1 MQENIQFQKTQYRL
15 GRKIGQ
21 KFYQNRSN
29 QSCTKTS
36 TRHRFCN
43 DEYVDFDREL
53 STTQR
58 ILTEKNIIH
67 EVLGNSAEVSSDEDD
82 MKVSEA
88 ESIRKPLIEEV
99 RTVTEILDKF
109 NLYSKFGDMIMK
121 STIISIEKNKT
132 RKQSNNR
139 EFFKKIDL

>member
-1 MQENIQFQKTQYRL
+1 
-15 GRKIGQ
+15 
-21 KFYQNRSN
+21 
-29 QSCTKTS
+29 
-36 TRHRFCN
+36 
-43 DEYVDFDREL
+43 
-53 STTQR
+53 
-58 ILTEKNIIH
+58 
-67 EVLGNSAEVSSDEDD
+67 